1 MIYHMG
7 VLLIVAL
14 IGISYSLRTNNMRN
28 WKKIGIQVITVILS
42 LFLGLRTWW
51 MADIIK
57 YHTQYVNCGGPEW
70 KQHVFGEIGNIGLR
84 WFFLLEHRLTGGNFQ
99 IALLLIAFFCMGC
112 LGYVTY
118 KYSASIY
125 WSYLMYI
132 AMGFYFFNFS
142 GLKQSIAMAIL
153 LLAFSYIIEGK
164 LACFVVSV
172 FTAGMFH
179 APALIFFPAYWIAR
193 KKIDKKYIFLM
204 VVIFAFVFL
213 LRGQIVTFLSSMYYD
228 EDTVYNAT
236 INVGGKFI
244 MLLIMIFMGIVL
256 RKPTE
261 EDKVYTS
268 IFNLIIVAT
277 MLQSFSVFGH
287 NFTRLADYYFQF
299 VILYIPFIF
308 EQRIPTIVD
317 KSQTTQLN
325 LNGRMFSII
334 YIGVSL
340 FAVYFFY
347 NYIRTDISGILDY
360 KFFWEV
366 AQTPWGS

>member
-7 VLLIVAL
+7 ILAITAFITLLYRYNKDIQL
-14 IGISYSLRTNNMRN
+14 SKKGYIGI
-28 WKKIGIQVITVILS
+28 ITCILS

-51 MADIIK
+51 MADLIK
-57 YHTQYVNCGGPEW
+57 YHTQYVNIGGGNW
-70 KQHVFGEIGNIGLR
+70 KEFLFGEIENIGLR
-84 WFFLLEHRLTGGNFQ
+84 LFFFLEYRLTSGNYQ
-99 IALLLIAFFCMGC
+99 IALLVISFFCMAC
-112 LGYVTY
+112 VGYVVY
-118 KYSASIY
+118 KYSVSLY

-132 AMGFYFFNFS
+132 AIGFYFFNFS

-153 LLAFSYIIEGK
+153 LLSFPYIVEGK
-164 LACFVVSV
+164 LGLFIFTVVM
-172 FTAGMFH
+172 AGLFH
-179 APALIFFPAYWIAR
+179 APALIFLPAYWIAR
-193 KKIDKKYIFLM
+193 KKLDRSYVFFI
-204 VVIFAFVFL
+204 VGVFVLVFI
-213 LRGQIVTFLSSMYYD
+213 LRGPIVTFLSSLYYD
-228 EDTVYNAT
+228 DETIYSAT
-236 INVGGKFI
+236 GDVGGKF
-244 MLLIMIFMGIVL
+244 LMILAMVAMGIIL
-256 RKPTE
+256 RIPTGK
-261 EDKVYTS
+261 DRVYNKT
-268 IFNLIIVAT
+268 FNLMIIAAL
-277 MLQSFSVFGH
+277 LQSFSIFGN

-299 VILYIPFIF
+299 VILYIPFVF
-308 EQRIPTIVD
+308 EQRIPTRAN